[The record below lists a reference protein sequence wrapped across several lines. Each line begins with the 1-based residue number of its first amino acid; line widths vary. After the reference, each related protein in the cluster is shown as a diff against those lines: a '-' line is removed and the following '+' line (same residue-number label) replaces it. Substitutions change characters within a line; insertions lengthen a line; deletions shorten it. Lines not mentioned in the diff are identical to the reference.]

1 MRDLSSAT
9 EGVDLAD
16 SLSEIL
22 RPRITRGY
30 SARAKSLNI
39 EGVAE

>member
-1 MRDLSSAT
+1 MRSLSSAP

-22 RPRITRGY
+22 RPRITMGY
-30 SARAKSLNI
+30 SAMAKNLNI